1 MTHVLVVDD
10 IDEARYLLKA
20 LLEGN
25 GYRVTI
31 AGNGLEALAAARADA
46 PDVIVSD
53 ALMPKMDGF
62 ALCRA
67 WVRDDVLK
75 AIPFIF
81 YSATYTSP
89 EDEKLALALGAVRYL
104 IKPQEPEVFLDELSD
119 VLKTWAKRP
128 VPEPAAPLDDSAFA
142 ALHDSVL
149 ARKLE
154 SKLAK
159 LAAANRKLSESEGK
173 FRQLFESS
181 RDALIVQKLPSGRFV
196 DANQAALDLFCVAS
210 KDAFIALRPLD
221 LSPERQPDGRLSA
234 DWARE
239 VIAATEDEGLKF
251 FEWESRRLNGETF
264 AAEVLVNRIERD
276 GQAFLQTTVR
286 DITARKRIEN
296 DLRNSGESLQ
306 RLLDSMAEGTY
317 GVDTKGNCTFI
328 NRAFLDMLGYRH
340 ADEVLGKHIH
350 EVIHHSHADGRP
362 YPAGECRMYSAYVAG
377 QSVQVSDEVFW
388 RRDGTSVPVSYWSN
402 PMLSNGEVVGAIC
415 TFTDITERR
424 QAEAQLRK
432 LSLAVEQSPE
442 SIVITNIDAEIEY
455 VNDAFLRATGYSRE
469 ELVGQNPRLLHSG
482 RTPRETHLAMW
493 AALSQ
498 GRSWKGEFHN
508 KRKDG
513 GEYIEFANIAPLR
526 QADGTISHYVAVK
539 EDITE
544 KKRIGEELDAHR
556 HHLEDL
562 VARRTAELVAAR
574 QQAEAANVAK
584 SAFLANM
591 SHEIRTPMNAI
602 IGLCHILRRDG
613 ATPQQAERLDKI
625 DGAGRHL
632 LSIINDILDLSKIEA
647 GRLQLEHIDFHLSAV
662 LDNVASFIGESARAK
677 GLRVELDFDAV
688 PPCLRGDVT
697 RLRQA
702 LLNYAGNAVKFT
714 EAGAV
719 TLRAVLLE
727 DQGDDMLVRFEVAD
741 TGVGIAPEAMA
752 RLFNAFEQADMSIT
766 RKHGGTGLGLAITR
780 RLAHLMGGEV
790 GADSTPGLG
799 STFWFT
805 ARLQRGR
812 DIMPTAAATFD
823 MEQVE
828 TRLRHD
834 HGGARLL
841 LAEDNAINREVAL
854 DLLHGAG
861 LAVDTAVDGREAVDM
876 ARATAYDLI
885 LMDMQMPHMDGLEA
899 TRAIRALPGWETTPI
914 LAMTANAFDEDR
926 RACEE
931 AGMNDFIAKPV
942 EPDALYQTL
951 LLWLS
956 AGAAR
961 EPARTTGVSDQTPV
975 ASPAPAGTSATEHA
989 LARLAV
995 VPGMNVAQGLLVLR
1009 GKTDK
1014 YLDTLHRFVES
1025 HVDDMMQLDASLAAG
1040 DHATARR
1047 LAHTLKGTGATLGA
1061 ERLAAMAGRLEDV
1074 LRASRQGSMGGDD
1087 IRPEID
1093 AVRLELA
1100 ALASAGIAGG
1110 GDDSATRPGAARR
1123 DDAGDGWPR
1132 GTRQAARGAG
1142 QPRHSRDLRHR
1153 DGCAGKRTARARARR
1168 GRLHHQADQSGHRAG
1183 PRPHAA

>member
-89 EDEKLALALGAVRYL
+89 EDEKLALVLGAVRYL
-104 IKPQEPEVFLDELSD
+104 IKPQEPEVFLDELSH
-119 VLKTWAKRP
+119 VLKAWAKRP
-128 VPEPAAPLDDSAFA
+128 AAEPAAPLDDSAFA

-196 DANQAALDLFCVAS
+196 DANQAALDLFGVAS
-210 KDAFIALRPLD
+210 KDAFIALPPLD

-234 DWARE
+234 DRARE
-239 VIAATEDEGLKF
+239 VIAATEGEGLKF

-602 IGLCHILRRDG
+602 IGLSHILRRDG

-632 LSIINDILDLSKIEA
+632 LSI
-647 GRLQLEHIDFHLSAV
+647 
-662 LDNVASFIGESARAK
+662 
-677 GLRVELDFDAV
+677 
-688 PPCLRGDVT
+688 
-697 RLRQA
+697 
-702 LLNYAGNAVKFT
+702 
-714 EAGAV
+714 
-719 TLRAVLLE
+719 
-727 DQGDDMLVRFEVAD
+727 
-741 TGVGIAPEAMA
+741 
-752 RLFNAFEQADMSIT
+752 
-766 RKHGGTGLGLAITR
+766 
-780 RLAHLMGGEV
+780 
-790 GADSTPGLG
+790 
-799 STFWFT
+799 
-805 ARLQRGR
+805 
-812 DIMPTAAATFD
+812 
-823 MEQVE
+823 
-828 TRLRHD
+828 
-834 HGGARLL
+834 
-841 LAEDNAINREVAL
+841 
-854 DLLHGAG
+854 
-861 LAVDTAVDGREAVDM
+861 
-876 ARATAYDLI
+876 
-885 LMDMQMPHMDGLEA
+885 
-899 TRAIRALPGWETTPI
+899 
-914 LAMTANAFDEDR
+914 
-926 RACEE
+926 
-931 AGMNDFIAKPV
+931 
-942 EPDALYQTL
+942 
-951 LLWLS
+951 
-956 AGAAR
+956 
-961 EPARTTGVSDQTPV
+961 
-975 ASPAPAGTSATEHA
+975 
-989 LARLAV
+989 
-995 VPGMNVAQGLLVLR
+995 
-1009 GKTDK
+1009 
-1014 YLDTLHRFVES
+1014 
-1025 HVDDMMQLDASLAAG
+1025 
-1040 DHATARR
+1040 
-1047 LAHTLKGTGATLGA
+1047 
-1061 ERLAAMAGRLEDV
+1061 
-1074 LRASRQGSMGGDD
+1074 
-1087 IRPEID
+1087 
-1093 AVRLELA
+1093 
-1100 ALASAGIAGG
+1100 
-1110 GDDSATRPGAARR
+1110 
-1123 DDAGDGWPR
+1123 
-1132 GTRQAARGAG
+1132 
-1142 QPRHSRDLRHR
+1142 
-1153 DGCAGKRTARARARR
+1153 
-1168 GRLHHQADQSGHRAG
+1168 
-1183 PRPHAA
+1183 